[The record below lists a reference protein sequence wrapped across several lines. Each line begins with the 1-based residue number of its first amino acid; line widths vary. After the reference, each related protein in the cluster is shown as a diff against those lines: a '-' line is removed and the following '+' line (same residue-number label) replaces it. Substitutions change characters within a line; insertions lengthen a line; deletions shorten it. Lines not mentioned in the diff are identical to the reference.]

1 MSGKTALLLGAS
13 GETGKE
19 VLNYLVKTDVFT
31 KIVCVV
37 RRNIEVP
44 SDPSDKSWNKIEQK
58 IVNFEDLKGDIFE
71 NVDTA
76 FCCLGT
82 TRGKAGKEGFI
93 KVDYDYVL
101 NSAKHLKHC
110 NCNAFHLLTSKGS
123 NKNSWFLYPQTKGQ
137 VEEAV
142 KQLGFDNMTVYRPG
156 VLLCDRAESRNGEK
170 IVR

>member
-82 TRGKAGKEGFI
+82 TRGKAGKEGSSRLTTTMFSTLQSILSIVTAMRFI
-93 KVDYDYVL
+93 Y
-101 NSAKHLKHC
+101 
-110 NCNAFHLLTSKGS
+110 
-123 NKNSWFLYPQTKGQ
+123 
-137 VEEAV
+137 
-142 KQLGFDNMTVYRPG
+142 
-156 VLLCDRAESRNGEK
+156 
-170 IVR
+170 